1 MADTNYISR
10 ADILNEDVLAPMVEN
25 SYQDAMVFM
34 PLADIDRTLENNPGD
49 TLKVPTWKGK
59 LTAEKVEEGADIPLG
74 KLTQGYTTATV
85 QKFGVGTSF
94 SDESNLVSLANNA
107 EKGTREV
114 GNAIA
119 QYSDTALM
127 TAALELKD
135 KTDDDGAKPYSLD
148 TTFDINGLYEMMDH
162 FVSQDNQVA
171 YTIIGNPKDKTKFR
185 RAVIEYLKGTD
196 VGANI
201 ALSGA
206 TTLIDGAS
214 FYSTNKMTEGQ
225 LVVVYSSQN
234 DIEAAK
240 ELSAKLKE
248 GNVSDKELET
258 LNTGRPFKWLVKRD
272 TMVEVDRKKSN
283 QVNYIYGTKIA
294 APYVQNPSK
303 LLVVNAKKA

>member
-1 MADTNYISR
+1 MADFISKD
-10 ADILNEDVLAPMVEN
+10 DILNEDVLAPMVEN

-34 PLADIDRTLENNPGD
+34 PLADIDRTLEGKPGD

-74 KLTQGYTTATV
+74 KLEQGYTTATV

-119 QYSDTALM
+119 QYGDTALM
-127 TAALELKD
+127 KAGLELKD
-135 KTDDDGAKPYSLD
+135 KTNDDGTAKPYSLD

-162 FVSQDNQVA
+162 FVSQDSQVA
-171 YTIIGNPKDKTKFR
+171 YTLIGNPKDKTKFR

-206 TTLIDGAS
+206 TTLIDNAS

-248 GNVSDKELET
+248 GTVSDKELET

-272 TMVEVDRKKSN
+272 TLVETDRNKRK
-283 QVNYIYGTKIA
+283 QLNYIYGTKIA